1 MCHAA
6 RGNQK
11 EIRRIL
17 SSMRLFI
24 GIGLP
29 LSVGEALTHAARAM
43 LPPEREGSPRVRLA
57 RPKDMHVT
65 LSFLGHVE
73 PSHLEQIQQSL
84 AALHADRMRL
94 ELNGAGVFANGGIL
108 LAKVKPSPN
117 LLSLTE
123 KVLQAMERRG
133 FPREQRPFTPHV
145 TLARCKERITLGSRP
160 PRDPAFMQTFEA
172 GEFCLYQS
180 FTRPEGSQYLVLT
193 AFPLT

>member
-1 MCHAA
+1 
-6 RGNQK
+6 
-11 EIRRIL
+11 
-17 SSMRLFI
+17 MRLFI

-29 LSVGEALTHAARAM
+29 LSVGEALARAARAL
-43 LPPEREGSPRVRLA
+43 LPPEREGSPRVRLP
-57 RPKDMHVT
+57 RPQDMHVT
-65 LSFLGHVE
+65 LSFLGQVE
-73 PSHLEQIQQSL
+73 PSHLEPIQQSL

-117 LLSLTE
+117 LLNLTE
-123 KVLQAMERRG
+123 QVLQAMERCG

-145 TLARCKERITLGSRP
+145 TLARSKGRIRIGSRQP
-160 PRDPAFMQTFEA
+160 GDPAFMQVFEA

-180 FTRPEGSQYLVLT
+180 FTRPEGSQYLVLR